1 MAVGIKTPAPADVAV
16 RAGKLV
22 AAYHE
27 WLRQAR
33 SSLPVGVKLR
43 RALGQV
49 YRSKGERFQIAYYYT
64 ADFSIDI
71 DDLLAQAG

>member
-1 MAVGIKTPAPADVAV
+1 M

-22 AAYHE
+22 AAYRD

-43 RALGQV
+43 RALGQL
-49 YRSKGERFQIAYYYT
+49 YRSKGERFQIAEYYS
-64 ADFSIDI
+64 ADFTIDI
-71 DDLLAQAG
+71 DDRLAQAG